1 MRDSDRRAAPAS
13 TGDGTWRNW
22 AGNQSA
28 RPRRMASPRSAE
40 EVAGEVRKAAADGLT
55 VRMVGTGHSFTP
67 AAVTDGVL
75 LRPGALARVRS
86 VDTAAGLAT
95 AEAGCPLRVLNA
107 ELLARGLSL
116 ANMGDI
122 QVQTVAGAIQTGTHG
137 TGRDIGGMA
146 AQVAGLELVLAD
158 GTIVTCSAGSPDAPA
173 PSGSSPGSSLAPSG
187 HPAASSGSSPGPSG
201 SVPSSS
207 VPAPASP
214 APAPA
219 ASAPAGLPPGLFDAA
234 RVGLGALGILTAVTF
249 RVVPSF
255 LLEARE
261 EPMRWSEVISRLDEL
276 MSANEHFEFYWFP
289 HTEGCLTK
297 RNNRSAGP
305 PRPLPRT
312 RYLLDDEFL
321 SNTVF
326 GATCRLGHL
335 VPGVIKPVNAL
346 AGKALGSRTYVD
358 AAYRVFTSPRRV
370 RFKEQEYAIPRESL
384 AAVLAEVRALFA
396 RRDWR
401 ISFPIEVRVT
411 PGDDPWLSTAYR
423 RDSAYI
429 AIHVFHASPHEEY
442 FRDVEAVMIA
452 AGGRPHWGKMHTVGA
467 EYLRQAYPKH
477 GDFVALRDELDPER
491 RFGNAYLA
499 QVLGP

>member
-1 MRDSDRRAAPAS
+1 M
-13 TGDGTWRNW
+13 
-22 AGNQSA
+22 A
-28 RPRRMASPRSAE
+28 RPRSAE
-40 EVAGEVRKAAADGLT
+40 EVADEVRRAAADGLT
-55 VRMVGTGHSFTP
+55 VRMAGTGHSFTP

-75 LRPGALARVRS
+75 LHPGALTRVRS
-86 VDTAAGLAT
+86 VDAAAGLVT
-95 AEAGCPLRVLNA
+95 VEAGCPLRVLNA

-137 TGRDIGGMA
+137 TGRDVGGMA

-158 GTIVTCSAGSPDAPA
+158 GTIVTCSADS
-173 PSGSSPGSSLAPSG
+173 
-187 HPAASSGSSPGPSG
+187 
-201 SVPSSS
+201 
-207 VPAPASP
+207 PAPASP
-214 APAPA
+214 GPAPASPGPSAPASPGPSAPASPGSSAPASPGSSAPASPGSSAPAFSAPAPA
-219 ASAPAGLPPGLFDAA
+219 SSAPAPASSASPPPGLFDAA

-249 RVVPSF
+249 RVVPAF

-261 EPMRWSEVISRLDEL
+261 EPMRWSEVTARLDEL
-276 MSANEHFEFYWFP
+276 TSKNEHFEFYWFP

-305 PRPLPRT
+305 PRPLSRM

-326 GATCRLGHL
+326 GVTCRLGNL
-335 VPGVIKPVNAL
+335 VPAVIKPVNAV
-346 AGKALGSRTYVD
+346 AGKALGSRSYVD

-370 RFKEQEYAIPRESL
+370 RFKEQEYAVPRESL
-384 AAVLAEVRALFA
+384 ADVLAEVRALFA

-423 RDSAYI
+423 RDSAYV
-429 AIHVFHASPHEEY
+429 AIHVFHASPHQEY
-442 FRDVEAVMIA
+442 FRDVEAVMTA
-452 AGGRPHWGKMHTVGA
+452 AGGRPHWGKMHTRSA
-467 EYLRQAYPKH
+467 DYLRQAYPKH
-477 GDFVALRDELDPER
+477 QHFVALRDELDPER